1 MKTILLSACSIIILH
16 VFVINAMPQ
25 RVHAQVSS
33 GIATYLQIND
43 TNLKEGDLIKLTPS
57 GYKKTTSPYESSLY
71 GVITDNPSV
80 SFENTSLS
88 NAKPVISSGKVYVN
102 VTAHNGP
109 IKKGDVLTSST
120 IPGYAQKASEN
131 GYVIGTAAEEF
142 NASKSSDTGK
152 ILVVLNITYNSSVAP
167 RTNNIFKLFSVAAD
181 APYLSPLNT
190 LRYVFAGIMV
200 ILSFII
206 AVYFFGRVS
215 TKGVEAIGRN
225 PLASKMIML
234 SVIVN
239 LLLAGIVIA
248 LGVGVGYIIL
258 VL

>member
-1 MKTILLSACSIIILH
+1 MKYSALLFISTVVLLVCTIVPQTSAQI
-16 VFVINAMPQ
+16 
-25 RVHAQVSS
+25 SS
-33 GIATYLQIND
+33 GIATYVQIND
-43 TNLKEGDLIKLTPS
+43 SSVKEGDLIKLTPS
-57 GYKKTTSPYESSLY
+57 GYKKTTNPYEASIF
-71 GVITDNPSV
+71 GVVTDRPSI
-80 SFENTSLS
+80 SFENKSLP
-88 NAKPVISSGKVYVN
+88 NGKPVISSGKVYVN

-109 IKKGDVLTSST
+109 IKKGDVLTTSST
-120 IPGYAQKASEN
+120 AGYAQKASEN
-131 GYVIGTAAEEF
+131 GYVIGTAAEDF
-142 NASKSSDTGK
+142 TASKNSDTGK
-152 ILVVLNITYNSSVAP
+152 ILVVLNITYNSSIAP
-167 RTNNIFKLFSVAAD
+167 KTNNIFRLFTLAAD

-239 LLLAGIVIA
+239 LFLAGIVIA
-248 LGVGVGYIIL
+248 LGVGVAYIIL